1 MSSEQT
7 TDDSR
12 IFEIAAQMVD
22 SGLSQEFARRAINL
36 AAEFDGA
43 RGLMV
48 MWAEEESGAERDE
61 IVADLHELI
70 ADASITD
77 VEEKP
82 YIPFDDLSEIADDV
96 MAFKDRLRQIVDEQ
110 GGVTKLAEKTG
121 IPQPSLSRF
130 FNTASMPR
138 RSTLLK
144 IANALDLSEK
154 DIATEWTR

>member
-1 MSSEQT
+1 MSEQT
-7 TDDSR
+7 DDESDIFR
-12 IFEIAAQMVD
+12 IGAEMVEAGY
-22 SGLSQEFARRAINL
+22 SVEFAKSAINL
-36 AAEFDGA
+36 AVDFEGA
-43 RGLMV
+43 RELMR
-48 MWAEEESGAERDE
+48 MWAEEEDDEERDE
-61 IVADLHELI
+61 IVADLQQLI
-70 ADASITD
+70 EDAGVEQ

-110 GGVTKLAEKTG
+110 GGVTELAEKTG

-144 IANALDLSEK
+144 IADALDLSEK

>member
-1 MSSEQT
+1 MSEEPKDDPSELF
-7 TDDSR
+7 R
-12 IFEIAAQMVD
+12 IAAAMVD
-22 SGLSQEFARRAINL
+22 AGHSVEFSKQAVNL
-36 AAEFDGA
+36 ALDLEGA
-43 RGLMV
+43 RALML
-48 MWAEEESGAERDE
+48 MWADEEDEAERDE
-61 IVADLHELI
+61 IVADLQDLI
-70 ADASITD
+70 RDAEIER

-96 MAFKDRLRQIVDEQ
+96 MEFKDRLRQIVDEQ
-110 GGVTKLAEKTG
+110 GGVTELAEETG

-144 IANALDLSEK
+144 IADALDLSEK

>member
-1 MSSEQT
+1 MSER
-7 TDDSR
+7 TDDDSDIFR
-12 IFEIAAQMVD
+12 IGAEMVEAGY
-22 SGLSQEFARRAINL
+22 SVEFAKSAINL
-36 AAEFDGA
+36 AVEFEGA
-43 RGLMV
+43 HELMR
-48 MWAEEESGAERDE
+48 MWAEEEDEEERNE
-61 IVADLHELI
+61 IVADLQELI
-70 ADASITD
+70 EDAGVEQ

-110 GGVTKLAEKTG
+110 GGVTELAEKTG

-144 IANALDLSEK
+144 IADALDLSEK

>member
-1 MSSEQT
+1 MSDEER
-7 TDDSR
+7 TDDSEV
-12 IFEIAAQMVD
+12 FEIGAAMVE
-22 SGLSQEFARRAINL
+22 SGLSTDFVRTAVDMSFEY
-36 AAEFDGA
+36 EGVH
-43 RGLMV
+43 GLMV
-48 MWAEEESGAERDE
+48 MWAQADDETERDE
-61 IVADLHELI
+61 IVADLQELI
-70 ADASITD
+70 EDAAVTT

-110 GGVTKLAEKTG
+110 GGVTELADKTG

-144 IANALDLSEK
+144 IADALDLSEK
-154 DIATEWTR
+154 EIATEWSR